1 MLGFALMGTRN
12 VVVGS
17 PNAALR
23 PAPGRAPP
31 RWSFEFVTY
40 SFYVTFE
47 WSVEEHRLELF
58 CYLRYLVTPVSLHI
72 DETGAGHLYCT
83 GLSAAH
89 QLQQLNVLPR
99 LKLLYVTVGN
109 LNGSLE
115 RCAIPR

>member
-31 RWSFEFVTY
+31 RWCFEFVTY

-47 WSVEEHRLELF
+47 
-58 CYLRYLVTPVSLHI
+58 
-72 DETGAGHLYCT
+72 
-83 GLSAAH
+83 
-89 QLQQLNVLPR
+89 
-99 LKLLYVTVGN
+99 
-109 LNGSLE
+109 
-115 RCAIPR
+115 

>member
-47 WSVEEHRLELF
+47 
-58 CYLRYLVTPVSLHI
+58 
-72 DETGAGHLYCT
+72 
-83 GLSAAH
+83 
-89 QLQQLNVLPR
+89 
-99 LKLLYVTVGN
+99 
-109 LNGSLE
+109 
-115 RCAIPR
+115 